1 MNPDLCD
8 LLRVLAY
15 PAVALVFLLVG
26 WRLGRESAGR
36 PMFDSPLLPAPP
48 EDATLEADPWD
59 EAAFGRPSGPAA
71 VDIFETLSP
80 SARATHQDCT
90 L

>member
-8 LLRVLAY
+8 LLRVLAC

-36 PMFDSPLLPAPP
+36 PMFDYPLSPAPP
-48 EDATLEADPWD
+48 EDAVLEADPWD
-59 EAAFGRPSGPAA
+59 EAAFGRPAGPVA

-80 SARATHQDCT
+80 PAQATREDLT
-90 L
+90 P